1 MANKPNANEPSF
13 WMIHAAFAK
22 HGLLG
27 DPDAAKA
34 LDAAN
39 EMANNLNMIASLAR
53 CGELS
58 RDHIRILSSRATRL
72 ADLPPA
78 A

>member
-1 MANKPNANEPSF
+1 MPNKPNVNEVGF
-13 WMIHAAFAK
+13 WAVHAAFAK
-22 HGLLG
+22 HNLLG
-27 DPDAAKA
+27 DPEVTEA
-34 LDAAN
+34 LAEVNDQTN
-39 EMANNLNMIASLAR
+39 RLNMIASLAR